1 MLVTEHS
8 EELIPIL
15 QHLLKRGIT
24 IVNNVEGGFLK
35 EEKKILFIVAS
46 QKEVN
51 YLNQLVK
58 NVDEHAF
65 MSISPGVVTNTN
77 FYEW

>member
-8 EELIPIL
+8 EELIPML

-65 MSISPGVVTNTN
+65 MSISPGVVTNTK

>member
-1 MLVTEHS
+1 M
-8 EELIPIL
+8 
-15 QHLLKRGIT
+15 
-24 IVNNVEGGFLK
+24 VNNVEGGFLK